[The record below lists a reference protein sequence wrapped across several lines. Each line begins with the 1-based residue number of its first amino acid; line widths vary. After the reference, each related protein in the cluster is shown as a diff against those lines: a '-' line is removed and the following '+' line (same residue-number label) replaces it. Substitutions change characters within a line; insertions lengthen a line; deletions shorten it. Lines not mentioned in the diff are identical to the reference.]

1 MMNEWTA
8 CNMFRQ
14 THAAC
19 SKCLLGVNLWVWD
32 WCITGTK
39 HKSKMQTEWNPETW
53 NAEITVE
60 LQSWI
65 PWWSSID
72 FVCLL
77 HFEYVDHYILG
88 FFFGWPPK
96 GSTPQQP
103 QQPGLLHAGAN
114 LLRFPGPLKKTGEG
128 NRPAMPPNLPWSLMK
143 NQEQLPLKILID
155 HLARNNYGVLTIKI
169 VTNICQ
175 MQVDY
180 VRLKIADP
188 HSSHRVDP
196 IVQQKLVPAT
206 PAQNST
212 PALSMEV
219 EHNYL
224 FIYSFIYI
232 YIY

>member
-1 MMNEWTA
+1 MN
-8 CNMFRQ
+8 
-14 THAAC
+14 H
-19 SKCLLGVNLWVWD
+19 
-32 WCITGTK
+32 
-39 HKSKMQTEWNPETW
+39 
-53 NAEITVE
+53 
-60 LQSWI
+60 
-65 PWWSSID
+65 
-72 FVCLL
+72 
-77 HFEYVDHYILG
+77 
-88 FFFGWPPK
+88 
-96 GSTPQQP
+96 
-103 QQPGLLHAGAN
+103 
-114 LLRFPGPLKKTGEG
+114 EG

-219 EHNYL
+219 EHNYISIYLSKYMMFL
-224 FIYSFIYI
+224 FLYI
-232 YIY
+232 YINIQELRKDTNNCPFARFPPLGRICCEGPGNCHFLPTVVSFFLTRSFVYFRMDKLKIWSEI